1 MSLKKKSSNDDDI
14 NGNCTLFL
22 SILTLKHNIH
32 YSFSVSMS
40 YFFQILYID
49 DDDDDNDDN
58 DDYDDDAVL
67 FLKRNIL

>member
-32 YSFSVSMS
+32 YLFSVSMS

-49 DDDDDNDDN
+49 DDDDNDDDEEEDNDAD
-58 DDYDDDAVL
+58 L

>member
-32 YSFSVSMS
+32 YSFSVSRS
-40 YFFQILYID
+40 SFFQILYID
-49 DDDDDNDDN
+49 DDYNNDDDDDDN
-58 DDYDDDAVL
+58 DAVL